1 MKKFNL
7 NSEKQKVGSRAH
19 LVASSPH
26 QKPIGRFNLHSN
38 LPNFSHSKSKQ
49 SYQQNTISNFFS
61 SIVGNT
67 NTLNLRVKI
76 ESANGLLVWT
86 GGDEMSPASD
96 FLLLGIEN
104 GFLHF
109 RFSIPRS
116 KKSEAGLIS
125 SPPVHTKS
133 PLADSIFT
141 RRFKVFVLPTMLDG
155 KI

>member
-1 MKKFNL
+1 MQ
-7 NSEKQKVGSRAH
+7 EK
-19 LVASSPH
+19 LE
-26 QKPIGRFNLHSN
+26 
-38 LPNFSHSKSKQ
+38 
-49 SYQQNTISNFFS
+49 NTISNFFS

-109 RFSIPRS
+109 RFNLGNGEGGVIYN
-116 KKSEAGLIS
+116 
-125 SPPVHTKS
+125 
-133 PLADSIFT
+133 DT
-141 RRFKVFVLPTMLDG
+141 RIDDG
-155 KI
+155 KWHRLRATR